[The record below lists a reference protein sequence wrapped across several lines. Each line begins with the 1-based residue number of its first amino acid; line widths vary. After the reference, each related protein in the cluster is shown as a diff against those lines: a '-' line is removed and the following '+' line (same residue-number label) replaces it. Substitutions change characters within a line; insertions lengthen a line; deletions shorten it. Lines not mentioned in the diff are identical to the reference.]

1 MSFDSGVFREK
12 SNCASAMIRRQKM
25 RAFERGTTRA
35 HTVTDG
41 FKPEFFNIT
50 FYREVSIKIYD
61 NINFVREFTDF
72 G

>member
-1 MSFDSGVFREK
+1 
-12 SNCASAMIRRQKM
+12 MIRRQKM